1 MANKLAG
8 EVEFEA
14 GGKKHVL
21 RLDMNALIAAQAAM
35 RIEDDEAFWGLLLN
49 KLTGSLAGYR
59 AIVYHGLK
67 QTEPE
72 ITEEQAGE
80 IITSFGSQK
89 MLAVVAEA
97 IKWALPD
104 QKEAAPT
111 DKGKPRPSAGRKS

>member
-8 EVEFEA
+8 EVEFEV

-21 RLDMNALIAAQAAM
+21 RLDVNALIAAQAAM

-97 IKWALPD
+97 IRWALPD